1 MQRYTAVIEYDGT
14 GYCGFQKQV
23 DSQPTIQGRIEQALA
38 NIFQHPI
45 QITGAGRTDSGVHA
59 LGQVISFE
67 AAWKHSPSALQ
78 NAINAN
84 LPEDIVVL
92 QLKKVASSFHPR
104 YSAKSRAYEYYIYNA
119 PIRRPMRRRQSW
131 HVPKLLD
138 VAQMNKAAEALLGEH
153 DFSTFGVPPAGDNCV
168 RHVFAAQWRQQQEMV
183 VFFIEANAFLYRMV
197 RSIVGSL
204 KLVGDATWQIKD
216 FEDAFL
222 ACDRSR
228 SGATAPPQGLFLVSV
243 KYDNFEFLD

>member
-14 GYCGFQKQV
+14 DYCGFQKQV

-38 NIFQHPI
+38 NIFQQPI
-45 QITGAGRTDSGVHA
+45 QIAGAGRTDSGVHA

-67 AAWKHSPSALQ
+67 AEWKHSSSALQ

-104 YSAKSRAYEYYIYNA
+104 YSAKSRAYKYYIYNA
-119 PIRRPMRRRQSW
+119 PARSPLQCRQSW
-131 HVPKLLD
+131 HVPKPLH
-138 VAQMNKAAEALLGEH
+138 VAQMNKASETLLGEH

-168 RHVFAAQWRQQQEMV
+168 RHVFAAQWQQQQEML

-204 KLVGDATWQIKD
+204 KLVGDATWQIED

-228 SGATAPPQGLFLVSV
+228 SAATAPPQGLFLASV
-243 KYDNFEFLD
+243 KYNNFEFSD

>member
-14 GYCGFQKQV
+14 DYCGFQKQV
-23 DSQPTIQGRIEQALA
+23 DSQPTIQGSIEKSLA
-38 NIFQHPI
+38 NICQQPI

-67 AAWKHSPSALQ
+67 AEWNHSEVALQ

-104 YSAKSRAYEYYIYNA
+104 FSAKSRAYEYYIYNA
-119 PIRRPMRRRQSW
+119 PVRSPTRRRQSW
-131 HVPKLLD
+131 HVQKPLD
-138 VAQMNKAAEALLGEH
+138 MNQMNKAAELLLGEH
-153 DFSTFGVPPAGDNCV
+153 DFSTFGVPPVGDNHV
-168 RHVFAAQWRQQQEMV
+168 RQVFAARWQRQQDMLM
-183 VFFIEANAFLYRMV
+183 FFIEANAFLYRMV

-204 KLVGDATWQIKD
+204 RLVGDATWQIKD
-216 FEDAFL
+216 FEDAFI

-228 SGATAPPQGLFLVSV
+228 AGATAPPDGLFLVSV